1 MPGRSHHFHIT
12 KKQEKRL
19 INRIC
24 AVFAILMPL
33 TAVPQIQILYSSQDA
48 GSLSLAMWVLY
59 CVGCLPFLMFGV
71 IYKHIQLI
79 ILNTLWLIVQVI
91 MIVGILMYR

>member
-24 AVFAILMPL
+24 AVFSILMPL
-33 TAVPQIQILYSSQDA
+33 TAIPQIILLYTGKDSS
-48 GSLSLAMWVLY
+48 GLSLEMWVLY
-59 CVGCLPFLMFGV
+59 CIGCIPFLLFGI

-79 ILNTLWLIVQVI
+79 ILNTLWLVVQIV
-91 MIVGILMYR
+91 MITGILMYR